1 MKKVSK
7 IKVMDQIL
15 ANKIAAG
22 EVVEKVASVVKELV
36 ENALDAGSD
45 QIKIELKEAGTKE
58 IIVIDNGEG
67 MDEEDAKTA
76 FFRHATSKIINEEDL
91 YHIQT
96 LGFRGEAL
104 ASIASVSQVELITST
119 GEIGTKILINGGKIE
134 AVEKADARK
143 GTIIKIKNLF
153 YNTPARLKYLKSLYT
168 ELANVTSLLNRFAF
182 SHPNVKFLFKN
193 DGKTILQTD
202 GSNDLHKVI
211 MNIYGIEVAKEML
224 LISSEN
230 ADYQISGFVSKP
242 QINRSNRN
250 HIITIVNRR
259 VVRNAELN
267 KIINDAYYTYKPDNL
282 YPIVILKIKV
292 DPVLIDVNIHP
303 TKQDIKFSKLEEL
316 KELVKTAIE
325 EKLGGKQFIPKIKS
339 DHTEQ
344 AQFDFL
350 VKEPKKEIFLE
361 KSLTDDDLQKT
372 KTLPDIEPV
381 AALFGTY
388 IIAQNEDGMYLIDQH
403 AANERINYEKIRE
416 ELLLKTINKTNL
428 LIPFTLEFTN
438 DEFIILKENF
448 SLINELG
455 FKVEEFGINSLIIKS
470 HPIWLPKKYEEKA
483 IKHIFEII
491 IEKENFFDLKKF
503 NEKVAINLSCKLSIK
518 ANEYISIQEMEKLI
532 KDLRNCKNPYTCP
545 HGRPTII
552 FYEKYELEKMFKRSG
567 F

>member
-1 MKKVSK
+1 MSK
-7 IKVMDQIL
+7 IKIMDQIL

-45 QIKIELKEAGTKE
+45 LIKIELKEAGTKE
-58 IIVIDNGEG
+58 IKVIDNGEG
-67 MDEEDAKTA
+67 MDEKDAKMA
-76 FFRHATSKIINEEDL
+76 FSRHATSKIINEDDL
-91 YHIQT
+91 YHIKT

-134 AVEKADARK
+134 TVEKADARK
-143 GTIIKIKNLF
+143 GTVIVIKNLF

-168 ELANVTSLLNRFAF
+168 ELANVASLVNRFAF
-182 SHPNVKFLFKN
+182 SHPNVKFLLKN

-211 MNIYGIEVAKEML
+211 MNIYGHEVAKEML
-224 LISSEN
+224 LVNDEN

-250 HIITIVNRR
+250 HIITIVNQR
-259 VVRNAELN
+259 VVRNVELN
-267 KIINDAYYTYKPDNL
+267 KTINDAYYTYKPDNL

-292 DPVLIDVNIHP
+292 DPILTDVNIHP
-303 TKQDIKFSKLEEL
+303 TKQDIKFSKFEEL
-316 KELVKTAIE
+316 KELIKKAIE
-325 EKLGGKQFIPKIKS
+325 EKLGVKQFILKVKNEN
-339 DHTEQ
+339 TVQ
-344 AQFDFL
+344 TQFDFL
-350 VKEPKKEIFLE
+350 VSEVKEEFSKEE
-361 KSLTDDDLQKT
+361 KLIDDHPQERE
-372 KTLPDIEPV
+372 TLPDIEPV

-388 IIAQNEDGMYLIDQH
+388 IIAQNEAGMYLIDQH

-416 ELLLKTINKTNL
+416 ELALKSVNKINL
-428 LIPFTLEFTN
+428 LIPFTFEFTN

-448 SLINELG
+448 
-455 FKVEEFGINSLIIKS
+455 SLIIKS

-483 IKHIFEII
+483 IKRIFEII

-503 NEKVAINLSCKLSIK
+503 NEKLAINLSCKLSIK

-545 HGRPTII
+545 HGRPTLI